1 MAQKENSTY
10 KRINHGFGPCFDSES
25 EILVL
30 GSFPSVKSREVSFY
44 YGHPMNRF
52 WPLLAKLHNRDVPIT
67 KENKVSFCKDIHFA
81 LYDVIDSCDIVG
93 SSDVSIKN
101 AVVTDLFPILNRSKI
116 KLIVLNGK
124 KAGSLFE
131 KYQAPVLNGEVPYVV
146 LPSTS
151 PANAAMK
158 FETLC
163 GKWKE
168 ALSPYCAQMRKD

>member
-1 MAQKENSTY
+1 MERKENSTY
-10 KRINHGFGPCFDSES
+10 KHINHEFGPCFDSES

-52 WPLLAKLHNRDVPIT
+52 WPLMAQIHGKELPIT
-67 KENKVSFCKDIHFA
+67 KEDKASFCKDIHFA
-81 LYDVIDSCDIVG
+81 LYDVIDSCDIIG

-101 AVVTDLFPILNRSKI
+101 AIVTDLFPILNGSKI

-131 KYQAPVLNGEVPYVV
+131 KYQAPALEGRVPYIV

-158 FETLC
+158 FDALC
-163 GKWKE
+163 EKWKD
-168 ALSPYCAQMRKD
+168 ALSPYCARLRKD